1 MSFNITFYT
10 NNSENNKL
18 DKDLTELVTL
28 TGDIKENSSFENPT
42 IFIYGVEQQTH
53 ISQANYMYISQ
64 ARFNRYY
71 YITDIIV
78 GKTRLYEVHGRVD
91 VLMSFKSQI
100 RANTGIVRRAESNT
114 NYNLYI
120 NDGSLVL
127 YQDPIVI
134 TKNFPSGFTGQ
145 SYVLTVAG
153 G

>member
-1 MSFNITFYT
+1 M
-10 NNSENNKL
+10 
-18 DKDLTELVTL
+18 DKSLTELAVL
-28 TGDIKENSSFENPT
+28 TGDLKQESSFESPV
-42 IFIYGVEQQTH
+42 IYLYGAEQQIH

-64 ARFNRYY
+64 SRFNRYY

-91 VLMSFKSQI
+91 VLMSFKTQI
-100 RANTGIVRRAESNT
+100 RANTGIVRRAENNT

-120 NDGSLVL
+120 NDGSLIA

-145 SYVLTVAG
+145 TYVLTVAG